1 MRKKPYFFKGI
12 TESFGIVKVE
22 LIWNFYSS
30 IGQGSQ
36 IFTSLVLFLQF
47 TCGLNLRLSLQCRVD
62 DLKGREEVRGS

>member
-47 TCGLNLRLSLQCRVD
+47 TCGLNLRLSL
-62 DLKGREEVRGS
+62 